1 MIKISMIIYDFDGVM
16 TNNKA
21 YLNESGVESV
31 QINRA
36 DGLGIELIRKLGIK
50 QMILSTEKNKV
61 VRARA
66 KKLKIPVIHGVENKL
81 LTFKKYCNDN
91 NILNES
97 IAFIGNDIND
107 KDVMIYSGLSLCPK
121 DAYTE
126 IKKISDHILDVKGG
140 DGVVR
145 DMFNFIINNEK
156 IFSV

>member
-81 LTFKKYCNDN
+81 LTFK
-91 NILNES
+91 NI
-97 IAFIGNDIND
+97 
-107 KDVMIYSGLSLCPK
+107 VMI
-121 DAYTE
+121 
-126 IKKISDHILDVKGG
+126 
-140 DGVVR
+140 
-145 DMFNFIINNEK
+145 II
-156 IFSV
+156 F